1 MATEQLTRD
10 NDNLDL
16 NQLLRTLA
24 AVKQGDFSA
33 RMPIDRTGVA
43 GKIADTLNDI
53 IDQNQRMAT
62 ELQRIGNVVG
72 KEGKIADRATLGDV
86 RGSWSDCISSVNTLI
101 TDLVQPTAE
110 TTRVIRAVANGDLS
124 QTIAT
129 EIDGRPLQGEF
140 LQTANIVNTMV
151 DRLGSFA
158 SEVTRVAR
166 EVGTEG
172 KLGVQAQVRGVAGTW
187 KDLTDNVNLM
197 AGNLTGQV
205 RNIAE
210 VATAIAN
217 GDLSKKITVDVKGEI
232 LELKN
237 TVNTMVDQLNSF
249 ASEVTRVAR
258 EVGTEGKLGVQAEVK
273 GVAGTWK
280 DLTDNVNL
288 MAGNL
293 TAQVRNIAEVTTA
306 VANGDLSKKI
316 TVDVK
321 GEILELKN
329 TVNIMVD
336 QLNSF
341 ASEVTRVAREVGA
354 EGKLG
359 GQAEVRGVAGTWKDL
374 TDSVNF
380 MAGSL
385 TAQVRNIAEVTTAVA
400 NGDLSKKITVDVK
413 GEILELKNTINT
425 MVDQLNSFASEVT
438 RVAREVGTEGKLGVQ
453 AEVRGVAGTWKD
465 LTDNVNLMAGNLTGQ
480 VRNIAEVATAI
491 ASGDLS
497 KKITVDVRGEIL
509 ELKNTINIMVDQL
522 SSFASEVTRVAREV
536 GSEGKLGV
544 QADVKGVAGTWK
556 DLTDSVNFMAGSL
569 TAQVRNIADVT
580 TAVANGDLSKKITV
594 DVKGE
599 ILELKNTINTMV
611 DQLSSFASEVTRVA
625 REVGTEG
632 KLGVQAEVRGVAGT
646 WKDLTDN
653 VNLMA
658 GNLTDQV
665 RNIAEVATAIANG
678 DLSKKITVAVKGE
691 ILELK
696 NTINIMVDQ
705 LNSFASEVTRVAR
718 EVGSEGKL
726 GVQADVRGV
735 AGTWKDLT
743 DSVNFMA
750 GSLTA
755 QVRNIAAVT
764 TAVANG
770 DLSKK
775 ISVDV
780 KGEIL
785 ELKNTVNTMVDQLN
799 SFASEVTRVAREV
812 GTEGKLG
819 VQAEVKGVAGTWKDL
834 TDSVNFMAGSLTA
847 QVRNIAEVTT
857 AVANGDLSK
866 KITVD
871 VKGEILEL
879 KITINT
885 MVDQLNSFA
894 SEVTR
899 VAREVGT
906 EGKLG
911 VQAYVRGV
919 AGTWKDL
926 TDNVNSM
933 AGNLTG
939 QVRNIAEVTKAV
951 ANGDLSKKITVDAKG
966 EILDLKNT
974 TNTMVDQLSS
984 FASEVTRVARE
995 VGTEGKLGGQAQVQG
1010 VAGTW
1015 KDLTD
1020 NVNSMAGNLTAQV
1033 RGIARVVT
1041 AVANGDL
1048 KRKLMLDAKGE
1059 IETLAETINEM
1070 IDTLATFA
1078 NQVTTVA
1085 REVGIE
1091 GKLGGQARVPGAAGT
1106 WKDLTDNVNELAATL
1121 TTQLRAIAEVATA
1134 VTKGDLT
1141 RSIAVEA
1148 LGEVAILK
1156 DNINQMIANLR
1167 ETTQKN
1173 TEQDWLKTNL
1183 AKFTRMLQGQRD
1195 LETVSKLILSEL
1207 APLVGAQHGVFY
1219 LMDAADN
1226 NSSFLKLISSYA
1238 YRERKHLANRFHMGE
1253 GLVGQCALEKERI
1266 LLTEVPTDYIKI
1278 GSGLGEATPLNA
1290 VVLPVLFEGQ
1300 VTAVIELASF
1310 RRFSEIHLTFFDQ
1323 LTESIAIVLNTIAAS
1338 MRTEELL
1345 KQSQSLAEELQT
1357 QQNEL
1362 RETNKRLEQQAQ
1374 SLKASEDLLKG
1385 QQEELQ
1391 QTNAELEEKAEL
1403 LAQQKKEVERKNRE
1417 IEQARTSL
1425 EEKAEQLALS
1435 SKYKSEFLANMS
1447 HELRTPLNSLLIL
1460 AKLLTDNI
1468 DGNLTNKQIEYSQTI
1483 YSAGTDLLALINDIL
1498 DLAKIESGT
1507 MSIEMTQML
1516 LAELGDQIERTFRQI
1531 ANGKGLGFTIEFTPE
1546 LPSTIY
1552 TDVKRLQQVLK
1563 NLLSNAF
1570 KFTEQGEVH
1579 LQVGVAKQGWSP
1591 DHEILNRAPLVIA
1604 FSVSDTGIGIAP
1616 DKQKVIFEAFQQADG
1631 STSRKYGGTGLG
1643 LSISREIARLFGGEI
1658 KLSSQPGQGSTF
1670 TFYLPQG
1677 GAYAEA
1683 GQGDTGTLRRGDT
1696 QRIFERFSGSSF
1708 GFNSDGSSSLPL
1720 TQPAETSKSA
1730 TASPHPFPIPHSPFP
1745 AIADDRSSI
1754 GVGDRVLLIV
1764 EDDINF
1770 ARILLDMAQ
1779 QHGFK
1784 VITAQTGTT
1793 GLMLA
1798 QQFLPSA
1805 VLLDIRLP
1813 EMDGWT
1819 VLDRLK
1825 HDPKTRHIPVHIM
1838 TVEEGRQRGL
1848 QLGAIAYLQKPL
1860 TSETISEALTKIKG
1874 FVERQVKNLLV
1885 VEDDDTQRLSIVEL
1899 IGNSDVATTAVG
1911 TGAAALEAI
1920 RTQHFDCLVLDLGLP
1935 DMTGFELIEQIKL
1948 LPNGKSLPIIVY
1960 TGREISKAQE
1970 TELRRIAETIIIKD
1984 VRSPERLLD
1993 ETALF
1998 LHRVQANLP
2007 EPKRQILEQLHSRDH
2022 LLVGKKALIVDDD
2035 MRNIFALTSMLERY
2049 QIQVLYAENG
2059 REGINLLEITPDID
2073 VVLMDIMMPEIDGYE
2088 TTRLIRQNS
2097 RFQSLPIIALTAK
2110 AMQGDRDKCIEAGAS
2125 DYITKPVDTEQLL
2138 SLLRVWLY
2146 R

>member
-1 MATEQLTRD
+1 MATAQVTQE
-10 NDNLDL
+10 NSEELDL
-16 NQLLRTLA
+16 KQLLRTLA
-24 AVKQGDFSA
+24 AVKKGNFGV
-33 RMPIDRTGVA
+33 RMPMEQTGMA
-43 GKIADTLNDI
+43 GKICDTLNDI
-53 IDQNQRMAT
+53 IDLNERMAQ
-62 ELQRIGNVVG
+62 ELERVSTVVG
-72 KEGKIADRATLGDV
+72 KEGKIAQRASLGNA
-86 RGSWSDCISSVNTLI
+86 RGAWAASIESVNTLI

-110 TTRVIRAVANGDLS
+110 TARVIRAVAKGDLS
-124 QTIAT
+124 QMIAT
-129 EIDGRPLQGEF
+129 EIEGRPLQGEF
-140 LQTANIVNTMV
+140 LSTAQVVNTMV
-151 DRLGSFA
+151 EQLSSFA

-172 KLGVQAQVRGVAGTW
+172 KLGVQAEVKGVAGTW

-237 TVNTMVDQLNSF
+237 TVNIMVDQLNSF

-258 EVGTEGKLGVQAEVK
+258 EVGTEGKLGVQAEVR

-280 DLTDNVNL
+280 DLTDSVNL

-354 EGKLG
+354 DGKLG

-374 TDSVNF
+374 TDSVNFMAGSLTAQVRNIAEVTTAVANGDLSKKITVDVKGEILELKNTINTMVDQLNSFASEVTRVAREVGTEGKLGVQAEVRGVAGTWKDLTDSVNSMAGNLTGQVRNIAEVATAIANGDLSKKITVDVKGEILELKNTMNVMVDQLNSFASEVTRVAREVGAEGKLGGQAEVKGVAGTWKDLTESVNF

-491 ASGDLS
+491 A
-497 KKITVDVRGEIL
+497 
-509 ELKNTINIMVDQL
+509 
-522 SSFASEVTRVAREV
+522 
-536 GSEGKLGV
+536 
-544 QADVKGVAGTWK
+544 
-556 DLTDSVNFMAGSL
+556 
-569 TAQVRNIADVT
+569 
-580 TAVANGDLSKKITV
+580 NGDLSKKITV
-594 DVKGE
+594 
-599 ILELKNTINTMV
+599 
-611 DQLSSFASEVTRVA
+611 Q
-625 REVGTEG
+625 
-632 KLGVQAEVRGVAGT
+632 
-646 WKDLTDN
+646 
-653 VNLMA
+653 
-658 GNLTDQV
+658 
-665 RNIAEVATAIANG
+665 
-678 DLSKKITVAVKGE
+678 VKGE

-705 LNSFASEVTRVAR
+705 LSSFASEVTRVAR

-775 ISVDV
+775 ITVDV

-819 VQAEVKGVAGTWKDL
+819 VQAEVRGVAGTWKDL

-879 KITINT
+879 KNTINT

-926 TDNVNSM
+926 TDNVNLM
-933 AGNLTG
+933 AGNLTA

-951 ANGDLSKKITVDAKG
+951 ANGDLSKKITVDVKG
-966 EILDLKNT
+966 EILELKNT
-974 TNTMVDQLSS
+974 INTMVDQLSS

-995 VGTEGKLGGQAQVQG
+995 VGTEGKLGGQAHVTG

-1015 KDLTD
+1015 KELTD
-1020 NVNSMAGNLTAQV
+1020 SVNSMAGNLTAQV
-1033 RGIARVVT
+1033 RGIARIVT

-1048 KRKLMLDAKGE
+1048 KRKLILDAKGE
-1059 IETLAETINEM
+1059 IETLADTINEM

-1078 NQVTTVA
+1078 DQVTTVA

-1091 GKLGGQARVPGAAGT
+1091 GKLGGQAKVPGAAGT
-1106 WKDLTDNVNELAATL
+1106 WRDLTDNVNELAATL
-1121 TTQLRAIAEVATA
+1121 TTQLRAIAEVAIA

-1148 LGEVAILK
+1148 QGEVAILK

-1207 APLVGAQHGVFY
+1207 TPLVGAQHGVFY
-1219 LMDAADN
+1219 IMDGGEHDTI
-1226 NSSFLKLISSYA
+1226 LKLVSSYA
-1238 YRERKHLANRFHMGE
+1238 YRERKHLANRFKLGE

-1266 LLTEVPTDYIKI
+1266 LLTELPDDYIKI
-1278 GSGLGEATPLNA
+1278 SSGLGESTPRNA

-1310 RRFSEIHLTFFDQ
+1310 RRFNEIHLTFFDQ
-1323 LTESIAIVLNTIAAS
+1323 LTESIAIVLNTIAAG

-1345 KQSQSLAEELQT
+1345 KQSQSLTEELQA
-1357 QQNEL
+1357 QQKEL
-1362 RETNKRLEQQAQ
+1362 TETNQRLEQQAK
-1374 SLKASEDLLKG
+1374 SLRASEELLKN

-1391 QTNAELEEKAEL
+1391 QTNEELEEKAEL
-1403 LAQQKKEVERKNRE
+1403 LALQNREVERKNRE
-1417 IEQARTSL
+1417 IEQARQAL
-1425 EEKAEQLALS
+1425 EEKAEQLALT

-1460 AKLLTDNI
+1460 ARLLTDNP
-1468 DGNLTNKQIEYSQTI
+1468 DGNLTDKQIEYARTI
-1483 YSAGTDLLALINDIL
+1483 HGAGTDLLTLINDIL

-1507 MSIEMTQML
+1507 MSVNIEQMRFTDL
-1516 LAELGDQIERTFRQI
+1516 SGHIDRTFRQV
-1531 ANGKGLGFTIEFTPE
+1531 AQDKKLDFTLEFDSN
-1546 LPSTIY
+1546 LPAAIY
-1552 TDVKRLQQVLK
+1552 TDAKRLQQVLK
-1563 NLLSNAF
+1563 NLLANAF
-1570 KFTEQGEVH
+1570 KFTEKGRVN
-1579 LQVGVAKQGWSP
+1579 LQVTRAARGWSP
-1591 DHEILNRAPLVIA
+1591 NQENLNQASTVIA
-1604 FSVSDTGIGIAP
+1604 FSVSDTGIGIP
-1616 DKQKVIFEAFQQADG
+1616 LDKQKVIFEAFQQADG

-1643 LSISREIARLFGGEI
+1643 LSISREIAHLLGGEI
-1658 KLSSQPGQGSTF
+1658 TLVSTPGEGSTF
-1670 TFYLPQG
+1670 TLYLPDLRNTGNWGQG
-1677 GAYAEA
+1677 GQD
-1683 GQGDTGTLRRGDT
+1683 GQARPGQQGGQDGDFVARIREMAPAASSTLSTGGTSPTGVQPTPLAA
-1696 QRIFERFSGSSF
+1696 SL
-1708 GFNSDGSSSLPL
+1708 SLPI
-1720 TQPAETSKSA
+1720 QV
-1730 TASPHPFPIPHSPFP
+1730 
-1745 AIADDRSSI
+1745 ADDRENI
-1754 GVGDRVLLIV
+1754 QPGDRLLLII
-1764 EDDINF
+1764 EDDVNF
-1770 ARILLDMAQ
+1770 ARILLDMARDA
-1779 QHGFK
+1779 GFK
-1784 VITAQTGTT
+1784 ALVALRSNEGLSMAREFKPDAIT
-1793 GLMLA
+1793 
-1798 QQFLPSA
+1798 
-1805 VLLDIRLP
+1805 LDIRMP

-1825 HDPKTRHIPVHIM
+1825 HDPNTRHIPVHILS
-1838 TVEEGRQRGL
+1838 VEEGRQRGL
-1848 QLGAIAYLQKPL
+1848 QLGALAYLQKPV
-1860 TSETISEALTKIKG
+1860 TREALLDALSGIKS

-1885 VEDDDTQRLSIVEL
+1885 VEDDETQRRSIVDL
-1899 IGNSDVATTAVG
+1899 IGNSDVSTTAVG
-1911 TGAAALEAI
+1911 SGEAALAALKAG
-1920 RTQHFDCLVLDLGLP
+1920 HFDCIVLDLGLP
-1935 DMTGFELIEQIKL
+1935 DMTGFELIEQIKQDVSL
-1948 LPNGKSLPIIVY
+1948 SKLPIIVY
-1960 TGREISKAQE
+1960 TGKELTPTQE
-1970 TELRRIAETIIIKD
+1970 TELKRIADTIIIKD

-2007 EPKRQILEQLHSRDH
+2007 QPKQRMLEQLYQTNP
-2022 LLVGKKALIVDDD
+2022 VVANKKVLIVDDD
-2035 MRNIFALTSMLERY
+2035 VRNIFALTSMLERHHMK
-2049 QIQVLYAENG
+2049 ILYAENG
-2059 REGINLLEITPDID
+2059 RDGLAVLRKTPDID
-2073 VVLMDIMMPEIDGYE
+2073 VVLMDVMMPEMDGYE
-2088 TTRLIRQNS
+2088 TMRAIRQMNQ
-2097 RFQSLPIIALTAK
+2097 FASLPIIALTAK
-2110 AMQGDRDKCIEAGAS
+2110 AMKGDREKCIEAGAS
-2125 DYITKPVDTEQLL
+2125 DYITKPVEPEQLL